1 MITRWREAA
10 ATHLKSCARPH
21 GRRTRRLRRYLV
33 SQSKQLV
40 VDEPYLFQ
48 AAVL

>member
-1 MITRWREAA
+1 MSYPLSPIGM
-10 ATHLKSCARPH
+10 PH
-21 GRRTRRLRRYLV
+21 ALTIRYLV